1 MHILVAHPL
10 YDWSVEAQQLG
21 ELFLRAVLPLLG
33 VAGSVGHEVV
43 IEEEKSVIIG
53 SFKFWR
59 GVRSKQKEG
68 QATLE
73 QESKNGSKEYK
84 SPLSE
89 K

>member
-1 MHILVAHPL
+1 MTL
-10 YDWSVEAQQLG
+10 Q
-21 ELFLRAVLPLLG
+21 AVFT
-33 VAGSVGHEVV
+33 EEMKKV
-43 IEEEKSVIIG
+43 IEEEKSVVIG

-59 GVRSKQKEG
+59 GVRSKQNEG

-73 QESKNGSKEYK
+73 QEPKNGPEEYK

>member
-43 IEEEKSVIIG
+43 IDVESAILGREEPH
-53 SFKFWR
+53 
-59 GVRSKQKEG
+59 VRHSLLHLVEFQK
-68 QATLE
+68 
-73 QESKNGSKEYK
+73 
-84 SPLSE
+84 
-89 K
+89 

>member
-1 MHILVAHPL
+1 MTL
-10 YDWSVEAQQLG
+10 Q
-21 ELFLRAVLPLLG
+21 AVFT
-33 VAGSVGHEVV
+33 EEMKKV
-43 IEEEKSVIIG
+43 IEEEKSVVIG

-73 QESKNGSKEYK
+73 QEPKNGSKEYK